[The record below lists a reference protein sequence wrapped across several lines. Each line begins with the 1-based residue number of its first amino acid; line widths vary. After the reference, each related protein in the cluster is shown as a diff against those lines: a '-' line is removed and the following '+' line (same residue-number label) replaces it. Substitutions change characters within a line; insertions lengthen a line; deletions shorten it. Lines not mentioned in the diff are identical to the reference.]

1 MPASNRGKEAV
12 PGNRGRGV
20 PGHCRVALPQLPHTR
35 SGLAAE
41 AHAGRELGD
50 RATAPGSRR
59 LVLAEHERVRLRRPS
74 WAHTRRGGK

>member
-1 MPASNRGKEAV
+1 M
-12 PGNRGRGV
+12 

-50 RATAPGSRR
+50 RVTAPGLRR
-59 LVLAEHERVRLRRPS
+59 LVLAEHEPVQLRRSS
-74 WAHTRRGGK
+74 WAHTGRGGK